1 MDSGMTDLQKLTDLQ
16 DAATVSAVTLGL
28 WDEFGKLEQ
37 EWLDKARQAE
47 GLAEF
52 HDAIGR
58 VRGIEMCRRRVMAVA
73 ADRLRQVEMESQR
86 TEDRMRRMVDGIVA
100 ATDGHFSEE

>member
-1 MDSGMTDLQKLTDLQ
+1 MTDLKKLADLQ
-16 DAATVSAVTLGL
+16 DAASVSAVTLGL
-28 WDEFGKLEQ
+28 WDEFLKLQ
-37 EWLDKARQAE
+37 EELLEEARNAE

-52 HDAIGR
+52 HEAIGR

-73 ADRLRQVEMESQR
+73 ADRLRQVEIESQR
-86 TEDRMRRMVDGIVA
+86 TEDRMRRMVDGIVS

>member
-1 MDSGMTDLQKLTDLQ
+1 MDSGMSDLEKLTDLQ
-16 DAATVSAVTLGL
+16 DAASVSAVTLKL

-37 EWLDKARQAE
+37 EWLEKASQAE

-52 HDAIGR
+52 HEAIGR

-73 ADRLRQVEMESQR
+73 ADRLRQVEIESQR